1 MNAEGVL
8 VIAEAG
14 VNHNGS
20 VSIGKELIERAREA
34 GADAIKFQSFKAERL
49 VARHARKAEYQT
61 RTTSSQESHF
71 EMLAR
76 LQLDEDAQAALV
88 AHAARVGIR
97 FLSSPFDEES
107 ADFLESVGVDAFKI
121 PSGEITNLGLLAHI
135 AEKRKPMIV
144 STGMCTLGEVEQALA
159 TIADHGDPPV
169 TLLHCVTEYPA
180 PYDEVNLRA
189 METLAVAFKL
199 PVGYSDHTAGIEM
212 ALAAVALGARVIEKH
227 FTLDRT
233 MEGPD
238 HRASLEPAEFRAMTL
253 SIRNVQAALGDGIKR
268 PAPCEVKNRDV
279 ARKSLV
285 AARAIIA
292 GEELTPENVTVK
304 RPGHGV
310 QPGDLAKVLGKRVRV
325 DLERDDVITWEVIGS

>member
-8 VIAEAG
+8 VIAEGG

-20 VSIGKELIERAREA
+20 VSIGKELIDRAHYA

-61 RTTSSQESHF
+61 RTTPAQESHF
-71 EMLAR
+71 EMLVR
-76 LQLDEDAQAALV
+76 LELDEDAQAALV
-88 AHAARVGIR
+88 EHAARVGIR

-107 ADFLESVGVDAFKI
+107 ADFLDSVGVDAFKI

-135 AEKRKPMIV
+135 ALKRKPMIV

-159 TIADHGDPPV
+159 TITGHGNPPV

-180 PYDEVNLRA
+180 PYDEINLRA
-189 METLAVAFKL
+189 METLASAFKV
-199 PVGYSDHTAGIEM
+199 PVGYSDHTAGIEIP
-212 ALAAVALGARVIEKH
+212 LAAVALGARVIEKH

-233 MEGPD
+233 MDGPD
-238 HRASLEPAEFRAMTL
+238 HRASLEPEEFRAMTK
-253 SIRNVQAALGDGIKR
+253 SIRMVQAALGDGIKR
-268 PAPCEVKNRDV
+268 PALCELKNRDV

-285 AARAIIA
+285 AARPIGA
-292 GEELTPENVTVK
+292 GEELTPQNVTVK
-304 RPGHGV
+304 RPGHGI
-310 QPGDLAKVLGKRVRV
+310 QPCDLTKVLGKRVRIG
-325 DLERDDVITWEVIGS
+325 LERDDVITWEMIGP